1 VTPYDSIG
9 VDTEDDLRRVEEIL
23 QRSVRNTAVDRLTML
38 LSTDWFAG
46 LWAVIGLKMEAEK
59 EACLRK
65 GCREIVREMISGTE
79 EYWHIDFSDDRLA
92 KTHLLLDSLMKKCG
106 LDKHLVE
113 RIDWLIEE
121 DQQWKLDENTRSLLV
136 HITDSLA
143 LNHLGFMLESI
154 TSRGLG
160 EFKPALD
167 PTVEQALLRAW
178 ASYTTVEKMNFNDL
192 CLNSQSEWD
201 RYTRS
206 LKPDLPESLSTS
218 LTQELLVKIKFDLLS
233 QIVERELIPLQKQ
246 GLLGWYAAIGKVLT
260 GAPIAVPDL

>member
-1 VTPYDSIG
+1 
-9 VDTEDDLRRVEEIL
+9 
-23 QRSVRNTAVDRLTML
+23 
-38 LSTDWFAG
+38 
-46 LWAVIGLKMEAEK
+46 
-59 EACLRK
+59 
-65 GCREIVREMISGTE
+65 
-79 EYWHIDFSDDRLA
+79 
-92 KTHLLLDSLMKKCG
+92 
-106 LDKHLVE
+106 
-113 RIDWLIEE
+113 
-121 DQQWKLDENTRSLLV
+121 QQWKLDENTRSLLV

-206 LKPDLPESLSTS
+206 LKPNLQPPQSALQSPDASGRT
-218 LTQELLVKIKFDLLS
+218 
-233 QIVERELIPLQKQ
+233 IPRI
-246 GLLGWYAAIGKVLT
+246 WKVCVRLDS
-260 GAPIAVPDL
+260 GRQACSSKR